1 MILKR
6 NSSFLTVSF
15 ELFIAKRI
23 YADKAEDGE
32 RFSRPAIR
40 IAMLGV
46 TIGVAV
52 MLVSLAVVLGFKH
65 EVSEKVIGFGSHI
78 QVISLTQNQN
88 YEMMPVLTND
98 TLIRKVKKVRG
109 TEHIQ
114 RFATK
119 MGILKTEENF
129 RGLTFKG
136 VGEDYDLSFFR
147 TSLREGTMPKFSS
160 KEASNE
166 ILLSKKVAGDLGVKV
181 GDKIFAYF
189 MGEESMR
196 ARRFKLAGIFETN
209 MNDYDKNY
217 AITDIYTIR
226 KLNGWDA
233 EMSSGLEVTV
243 NDFDR
248 VEELTGKLQF
258 IHQGT
263 DRQGVTYGVFSIKD
277 IAAHTFAWLSVL
289 DMNVVMILVL
299 MILVSA
305 FTVVSGLLIIMLER
319 ISMIGTLKVLGATN
333 VSVRNIFIQFS
344 IMLVGKGLLWGNIFG
359 LLLCWLQQ
367 QFHIVSLD
375 ASVYYIDSVPIQ
387 FNWWL
392 ILAINAAT
400 LLISTLVIW
409 GSSHLISIG
418 KPSETI
424 RYE

>member
-1 MILKR
+1 M
-6 NSSFLTVSF
+6 NF

-23 YADKAEDGE
+23 YADKVGDGE

-46 TIGVAV
+46 AIGVAV

-65 EVSEKVIGFGSHI
+65 EVSSKVIGFGSHI
-78 QVISLTQNQN
+78 QVLSLTQNQN

-98 TLIRKVKKVRG
+98 TLVRKVRKVQG
-109 TEHIQ
+109 INHIQ
-114 RFATK
+114 RLATK
-119 MGILKTEENF
+119 IGILKTEENF

-147 TSLREGTMPKFSS
+147 SCLLEGSVPKFSS

-166 ILLSKKVAGDLGVKV
+166 ILLSQKVAGDLGVKV

-196 ARRFKLAGIFETN
+196 ARRLKVAGIFATN

-217 AITDIYTIR
+217 VITDIYTVR
-226 KLNGWDA
+226 KLNGWSA

-243 NDFDR
+243 HDFDR
-248 VEELTGKLQF
+248 LDELTRKLQF

-263 DRQGVTYGVFSIKD
+263 DRNGVTYGVFSIKD
-277 IAAHTFAWLSVL
+277 IATHTFAWLAVL

-319 ISMIGTLKVLGATN
+319 INMIGTLKVLGATN
-333 VSVRNIFIQFS
+333 VSVRKIFIHFS
-344 IMLVGKGLLWGNIFG
+344 IMLVGQGMLWGNLIG
-359 LLLCWLQQ
+359 LLICWVQQ
-367 QFHIVSLD
+367 QFHLIALD
-375 ASVYYIDSVPIQ
+375 ATVYYIDSVPIQ

-392 ILAINAAT
+392 IAGINLVT
-400 LLISTLVIW
+400 FLISTLIIW

-418 KPSETI
+418 KPSQTI

>member
-1 MILKR
+1 M
-6 NSSFLTVSF
+6 SF

-46 TIGVAV
+46 AIGVAV
-52 MLVSLAVVLGFKH
+52 MLISLAVVLGFKH
-65 EVSEKVIGFGSHI
+65 EVSSKVIGFGSHI
-78 QVISLTQNQN
+78 QVLSLTQNQN

-98 TLIRKVKKVRG
+98 TLIRKVKKVQGVGR
-109 TEHIQ
+109 IQ
-114 RFATK
+114 KFATK
-119 MGILKTEENF
+119 IGILKTEEDF

-136 VGEDYDLSFFR
+136 VGEDYDLSFFQSCL
-147 TSLREGTMPKFSS
+147 TSGKMPKFSA

-166 ILLSKKVAGDLGVKV
+166 ILLSQKVAGDLGVKV
-181 GDKIFAYF
+181 DEKIFAYF

-196 ARRFKLAGIFETN
+196 ARRFKVAGIFATN

-217 AITDIYTIR
+217 VITDIYTVR
-226 KLNGWDA
+226 KLNGWDE

-248 VEELTGKLQF
+248 VEELTNKLQF
-258 IHQGT
+258 IHKDT
-263 DRQGVTYGVFSIKD
+263 DRNGVTYGVFSIKD

-305 FTVVSGLLIIMLER
+305 FTVVSGLHIIMLER
-319 ISMIGTLKVLGATN
+319 INMIGTLKVLGATN
-333 VSVRNIFIQFS
+333 VSVRKIFIQFS
-344 IMLVGKGLLWGNIFG
+344 VMLVGQGLLWGNVIG
-359 LLLCWLQQ
+359 LLLCWIQQ
-367 QFHIVSLD
+367 KFHLISLD
-375 ASVYYIDSVPIQ
+375 ATVYYIDSVPIQ

-392 ILAINAAT
+392 ILAINVAT
-400 LLISTLVIW
+400 LLISTFVIW

>member
-1 MILKR
+1 M
-6 NSSFLTVSF
+6 NF

-23 YADKAEDGE
+23 YADKSEDGE

-46 TIGVAV
+46 AIGVAV
-52 MLVSLAVVLGFKH
+52 MILSLAVVLGFKY
-65 EVSEKVIGFGSHI
+65 EVSSKVVGFGSHI
-78 QVISLTQNQN
+78 QVVSLTQNQN

-109 TEHIQ
+109 VSHIQ
-114 RFATK
+114 KFATK
-119 MGILKTEENF
+119 IGILKTEENF

-147 TSLREGTMPKFSS
+147 SSMVDGQVPKFSS

-166 ILLSKKVAGDLGVKV
+166 ILLSKKVAGDLGVKT
-181 GDKIFAYF
+181 GNKIFAYF

-196 ARRFKLAGIFETN
+196 ARRFKVAGIFATN

-217 AITDIYTIR
+217 VITDIYTVR
-226 KLNGWDA
+226 KLNGWDE

-243 NDFDR
+243 NDFDH
-248 VEELTGKLQF
+248 VEELTRKLQF
-258 IHQGT
+258 IHQGV
-263 DRQGVTYGVFSIKD
+263 DRNGVTYGVFSIKEM
-277 IAAHTFAWLSVL
+277 AAHTFAWLSVL

-319 ISMIGTLKVLGATN
+319 INMIGTLKVLGATN
-333 VSVRNIFIQFS
+333 VSVRKIFINFS
-344 IMLVGKGLLWGNIFG
+344 IMLVGQGLLWGNVFG
-359 LLLCWLQQ
+359 LLLCWIQQ
-367 QFHIVSLD
+367 QFHLISLD
-375 ASVYYIDSVPIQ
+375 ATVYYIDSVPIQ

-392 ILAINAAT
+392 ILAINLIT
-400 LLISTLVIW
+400 LLISSLVIW

>member
-1 MILKR
+1 M
-6 NSSFLTVSF
+6 NF

-46 TIGVAV
+46 AIGVAV

-65 EVSEKVIGFGSHI
+65 EVSEKVVGFGSHI
-78 QVISLTQNQN
+78 QVLSLTQDQN
-88 YEMMPVLTND
+88 YEIMPILTND
-98 TLIRKVKKVRG
+98 TLIRKVKQVKGIQRV
-109 TEHIQ
+109 Q

-119 MGILKTEENF
+119 IGILKTEENF

-136 VGEDYDLSFFR
+136 VGEDYDLSFFQR
-147 TSLREGTMPKFSS
+147 CLVDGEMPKFSA
-160 KEASNE
+160 KKASNE
-166 ILLSKKVAGDLGVKV
+166 ILLSQKVAGDLGVKT

-189 MGEESMR
+189 MGEEAMR
-196 ARRFKLAGIFETN
+196 ARRFKVAGIFATN

-217 AITDIYTIR
+217 VITDIYTVR
-226 KLNGWDA
+226 KLNNWEE

-243 NDFDR
+243 NDFDK
-248 VEELTGKLQF
+248 VEELTQKLQF

-263 DRQGVTYGVFSIKD
+263 DRNGVTYGVFSIKD
-277 IAAHTFAWLSVL
+277 IASHTFAWLAVL
-289 DMNVVMILVL
+289 DMNVLMILVL

-319 ISMIGTLKVLGATN
+319 INMIGTLKVLGATN
-333 VSVRNIFIQFS
+333 VSVRRIFIQFS
-344 IMLVGKGLLWGNIFG
+344 IMLVGQGMLWGNVVG

-367 QFHIVSLD
+367 QFHFISLD

-387 FNWWL
+387 FNWLL
-392 ILAINAAT
+392 ILAINAIT
-400 LLISTLVIW
+400 LLVSTLVIW

-418 KPSETI
+418 KPSQTI

>member
-1 MILKR
+1 
-6 NSSFLTVSF
+6 
-15 ELFIAKRI
+15 
-23 YADKAEDGE
+23 
-32 RFSRPAIR
+32 
-40 IAMLGV
+40 MLGV
-46 TIGVAV
+46 AIGVAV
-52 MLVSLAVVLGFKH
+52 MLISLAVVLGFKH
-65 EVSEKVIGFGSHI
+65 EVSSKVIGFGSHI
-78 QVISLTQNQN
+78 QVLSLTQNQN

-98 TLIRKVKKVRG
+98 TLIRKVKKVQGVGR
-109 TEHIQ
+109 IQ
-114 RFATK
+114 KFATK
-119 MGILKTEENF
+119 IGILKTEKDF

-136 VGEDYDLSFFR
+136 VGEDYDLSFFQSCL
-147 TSLREGTMPKFSS
+147 TSGKMPKFSA

-166 ILLSKKVAGDLGVKV
+166 ILLSQKVAGDLGVKV
-181 GDKIFAYF
+181 DDKIFAYF

-196 ARRFKLAGIFETN
+196 ARRFKVAGIFATN

-217 AITDIYTIR
+217 VITDIYTVR
-226 KLNGWDA
+226 KLNGWDE

-248 VEELTGKLQF
+248 VEELTNKLQF
-258 IHQGT
+258 IHKDT
-263 DRQGVTYGVFSIKD
+263 DRNGVTYGVFSIKD

-319 ISMIGTLKVLGATN
+319 INMIGTLKVLGATN
-333 VSVRNIFIQFS
+333 VSVRKIFIQFS
-344 IMLVGKGLLWGNIFG
+344 VMLVGQGLLWGNVIG
-359 LLLCWLQQ
+359 LLLCWIQQ
-367 QFHIVSLD
+367 KFHLISLD
-375 ASVYYIDSVPIQ
+375 ATVYYIDSVPIQ

-392 ILAINAAT
+392 ILAINVAT
-400 LLISTLVIW
+400 LLISTFVIW

>member
-1 MILKR
+1 M
-6 NSSFLTVSF
+6 SY

-23 YADKAEDGE
+23 YADKAEDGS

-46 TIGVAV
+46 AIGLAV
-52 MLVSLAVVLGFKH
+52 MIVSLAVVLGFKH
-65 EVSEKVIGFGSHI
+65 EVSSKVIGFGSHI
-78 QVISLTQNQN
+78 QVLSLTQNQD
-88 YEMMPVLTND
+88 YEMLPVLTND
-98 TLIRKVKKVRG
+98 TLIRKVRKVQRVD
-109 TEHIQ
+109 HIQ

-119 MGILKTEENF
+119 LGILKTEENF

-147 TSLREGTMPKFSS
+147 NSLVDGQMPKFSS
-160 KEASNE
+160 QEATNE
-166 ILLSKKVAGDLGVKV
+166 ILLSQKVASDLGVKT

-196 ARRFKLAGIFETN
+196 ARRFKVAGIFATN

-217 AITDIYTIR
+217 VITDIYTVR
-226 KLNGWDA
+226 KLNGWDD

-243 NDFDR
+243 KDFDK
-248 VEELTGKLQF
+248 VDALTQQLQF

-263 DRQGVTYGVFSIKD
+263 DRNGVTYGVFSIKD
-277 IAAHTFAWLSVL
+277 IAAHTFAWLAVL

-299 MILVSA
+299 MILVSV

-319 ISMIGTLKVLGATN
+319 INMIGTLKVLGATN
-333 VSVRNIFIQFS
+333 VSVRRIFIHFS
-344 IMLVGKGLLWGNIFG
+344 VMLVGKGLLWGNLVG
-359 LLLCWLQQ
+359 LLLCFLQQ
-367 QFHIVSLD
+367 QFHLISLD

-387 FNWWL
+387 FNWL
-392 ILAINAAT
+392 FILALNLLT

>member
-1 MILKR
+1 MA
-6 NSSFLTVSF
+6 F

-23 YADKAEDGE
+23 YADRSEDGE

-46 TIGVAV
+46 AIGVAV

-65 EVSEKVIGFGSHI
+65 EVSSKVIGFGSHI
-78 QVISLTQNQN
+78 QVLSLTQNQN

-98 TLIRKVKKVRG
+98 TLIRNVKKVQGIGR
-109 TEHIQ
+109 IQ

-119 MGILKTEENF
+119 IGILKTEENF

-136 VGEDYDLSFFR
+136 VGEDYDLTFFQHC
-147 TSLREGTMPKFSS
+147 LIDGKMPKFSS
-160 KEASNE
+160 KEATNE
-166 ILLSKKVAGDLGVKV
+166 ILLSQKVAGDLGVKT

-196 ARRFKLAGIFETN
+196 ARRFKVAGIFATN

-217 AITDIYTIR
+217 VITDIYTVR
-226 KLNGWDA
+226 KLNNWDE

-243 NDFDR
+243 DDFDR
-248 VEELTGKLQF
+248 VDELTRKLQF

-263 DRQGVTYGVFSIKD
+263 DRNGVTYGVYCIKD

-319 ISMIGTLKVLGATN
+319 INMIGTLKVLGATN
-333 VSVRNIFIQFS
+333 VSVRKIFIQFS
-344 IMLVGKGLLWGNIFG
+344 IMLVGQGLLWGNVFG
-359 LLLCWLQQ
+359 LLLCWIQQ
-367 QFHIVSLD
+367 RFHLVSLD
-375 ASVYYIDSVPIQ
+375 ASIYYIDSVPIR

-392 ILAINAAT
+392 ILAVNVAT

-418 KPSETI
+418 KPSQTI

>member
-1 MILKR
+1 M
-6 NSSFLTVSF
+6 NF

-23 YADKAEDGE
+23 YADKSEDGE

-46 TIGVAV
+46 AIGVAV

-65 EVSEKVIGFGSHI
+65 EVSSKVIGFGSHI
-78 QVISLTQNQN
+78 QVLSQTQNQN

-98 TLIRKVKKVRG
+98 TLIQKVKKVRG
-109 TEHIQ
+109 IGRIQ
-114 RFATK
+114 KFALK
-119 MGILKTEENF
+119 IGILKTEENF

-136 VGEDYDLSFFR
+136 VGEDYDLSFFQHC
-147 TSLREGTMPKFSS
+147 LIEGKMPKFSS
-160 KEASNE
+160 KEATNE
-166 ILLSKKVAGDLGVKV
+166 ILLSQKVAGDLGVKT

-196 ARRFKLAGIFETN
+196 ARRLKVAGVFATN

-217 AITDIYTIR
+217 VITDIYTVR
-226 KLNGWDA
+226 KLNGWDQ

-243 NDFDR
+243 DDFER
-248 VEELTGKLQF
+248 VDELTRKLQF

-263 DRQGVTYGVFSIKD
+263 DRNGVTYGVFSIKD

-289 DMNVVMILVL
+289 DMNVVMILIL

-319 ISMIGTLKVLGATN
+319 INMIGTLKVLGATN
-333 VSVRNIFIQFS
+333 VSVRKIFIQFS
-344 IMLVGKGLLWGNIFG
+344 IMLVGQGMLWGNIFG
-359 LLLCWLQQ
+359 LLLCWVQQ
-367 QFHIVSLD
+367 QFHLISLD

-392 ILAINAAT
+392 ILAVNVVT

-418 KPSETI
+418 KPSQTI

>member
-1 MILKR
+1 
-6 NSSFLTVSF
+6 
-15 ELFIAKRI
+15 
-23 YADKAEDGE
+23 
-32 RFSRPAIR
+32 
-40 IAMLGV
+40 MLGV
-46 TIGVAV
+46 AIGLAV
-52 MLVSLAVVLGFKH
+52 MIVSLAVVLGFKH
-65 EVSEKVIGFGSHI
+65 EVSSKVIGFGSHI
-78 QVISLTQNQN
+78 QVLSLTQNQD
-88 YEMMPVLTND
+88 YEMLPVLTND
-98 TLIRKVKKVRG
+98 TLIRKVRKVQRVD
-109 TEHIQ
+109 HIQ

-119 MGILKTEENF
+119 LGILKTEENF

-147 TSLREGTMPKFSS
+147 NSLVDGQMPKFSS
-160 KEASNE
+160 QEATNE
-166 ILLSKKVAGDLGVKV
+166 ILLSQKVASDLGVKT

-196 ARRFKLAGIFETN
+196 ARRFKVAGIFATN

-217 AITDIYTIR
+217 VITDIYTVR
-226 KLNGWDA
+226 KLNGWDD

-243 NDFDR
+243 KDFDK
-248 VEELTGKLQF
+248 VDALTQQLQF

-263 DRQGVTYGVFSIKD
+263 DRNGVTYGVFSIKD
-277 IAAHTFAWLSVL
+277 IAAHTFAWLAVL

-299 MILVSA
+299 MILVSV

-319 ISMIGTLKVLGATN
+319 INMIGTLKVLGATN
-333 VSVRNIFIQFS
+333 VSVRRIFIHFS
-344 IMLVGKGLLWGNIFG
+344 VMLVGKGLLWGNLVG
-359 LLLCWLQQ
+359 LLLCFLQQ
-367 QFHIVSLD
+367 QFHLISLD

-387 FNWWL
+387 FNWL
-392 ILAINAAT
+392 FILALNLLT

>member
-1 MILKR
+1 M
-6 NSSFLTVSF
+6 SF

-46 TIGVAV
+46 AIGVAV
-52 MLVSLAVVLGFKH
+52 MLISLAVVLGFKH
-65 EVSEKVIGFGSHI
+65 EVSSKVIGFGSHI
-78 QVISLTQNQN
+78 QVLSLTQNQN

-98 TLIRKVKKVRG
+98 TLIRKVKKVQGVGR
-109 TEHIQ
+109 IQ
-114 RFATK
+114 KFATK
-119 MGILKTEENF
+119 IGILKTEEDF

-136 VGEDYDLSFFR
+136 VGEDYDLSFFQSCL
-147 TSLREGTMPKFSS
+147 TSGKMPKFSA

-166 ILLSKKVAGDLGVKV
+166 ILLSQKVAGDLGVKV
-181 GDKIFAYF
+181 DDKIFAYF
-189 MGEESMR
+189 MGEETMR
-196 ARRFKLAGIFETN
+196 ARRLKVAGIFATN

-217 AITDIYTIR
+217 VITDIYTVR
-226 KLNGWDA
+226 KLNGWDE

-248 VEELTGKLQF
+248 VEELTNKLQF
-258 IHQGT
+258 IHKDT
-263 DRQGVTYGVFSIKD
+263 DRNGVTYGVFSIKD

-319 ISMIGTLKVLGATN
+319 INMIGTLKVLGATN
-333 VSVRNIFIQFS
+333 VSVRKIFIQFS
-344 IMLVGKGLLWGNIFG
+344 VMLVGQGLLWGNVIG
-359 LLLCWLQQ
+359 LLLCWIQQ
-367 QFHIVSLD
+367 KFHLISLD
-375 ASVYYIDSVPIQ
+375 ATVYYIDSVPIQ

-392 ILAINAAT
+392 ILAINVAT
-400 LLISTLVIW
+400 LLISTFVIW

>member
-1 MILKR
+1 
-6 NSSFLTVSF
+6 
-15 ELFIAKRI
+15 
-23 YADKAEDGE
+23 
-32 RFSRPAIR
+32 
-40 IAMLGV
+40 MLGV
-46 TIGVAV
+46 AIGVAV
-52 MLVSLAVVLGFKH
+52 MIVSLAVVLGFKH
-65 EVSEKVIGFGSHI
+65 EVSSKVIGFGSHI
-78 QVISLTQNQN
+78 QVLSLTQNQN
-88 YEMMPVLTND
+88 YEVMPVLTND
-98 TLIRKVKKVRG
+98 TLIRKVKSVRG
-109 TEHIQ
+109 VSHIQ
-114 RFATK
+114 KFATK
-119 MGILKTEENF
+119 IGILKTEENF

-147 TSLREGTMPKFSS
+147 NSMVDGKMPKFSS

-166 ILLSKKVAGDLGVKV
+166 ILLSRKVAGDLGVKT

-196 ARRFKLAGIFETN
+196 ARRFKVAGIFATN

-217 AITDIYTIR
+217 VITDLYTVR

-243 NDFDR
+243 NDFDH
-248 VEELTGKLQF
+248 VEELTQKLQF
-258 IHQGT
+258 IHQGV
-263 DRQGVTYGVFSIKD
+263 DRNGVTYGVFSIKEM
-277 IAAHTFAWLSVL
+277 AAHTFAWLSVL

-319 ISMIGTLKVLGATN
+319 INMIGTLKVLGATN
-333 VSVRNIFIQFS
+333 VSVRRIFINFS
-344 IMLVGKGLLWGNIFG
+344 IMLVGQGLLWGNVFG
-359 LLLCWLQQ
+359 LLICWLQQ
-367 QFHIVSLD
+367 RFHLISLD

-392 ILAINAAT
+392 ILAINVLT

-418 KPSETI
+418 KPSQTI

>member
-1 MILKR
+1 
-6 NSSFLTVSF
+6 
-15 ELFIAKRI
+15 
-23 YADKAEDGE
+23 
-32 RFSRPAIR
+32 
-40 IAMLGV
+40 MLGV
-46 TIGVAV
+46 AIGVAV
-52 MLVSLAVVLGFKH
+52 MLISLAVVLGFKH
-65 EVSEKVIGFGSHI
+65 EVSSKVIGFGSHI
-78 QVISLTQNQN
+78 QVLSLTQNQN

-98 TLIRKVKKVRG
+98 TLIRKVKKVQGVGR
-109 TEHIQ
+109 IQ
-114 RFATK
+114 KFATK
-119 MGILKTEENF
+119 IGILKTEEDF

-136 VGEDYDLSFFR
+136 VGEDYDLSFFQSCL
-147 TSLREGTMPKFSS
+147 TSGKMPKFSA

-166 ILLSKKVAGDLGVKV
+166 ILLSQKVAGDLGVKV
-181 GDKIFAYF
+181 DDKIFAYF

-196 ARRFKLAGIFETN
+196 ARRFKVAGIFATN

-217 AITDIYTIR
+217 VITDIYTVR
-226 KLNGWDA
+226 KLNGWDE

-248 VEELTGKLQF
+248 VEELTNKLQF
-258 IHQGT
+258 IHKDT
-263 DRQGVTYGVFSIKD
+263 DRNGVTYGVFSIKD

-319 ISMIGTLKVLGATN
+319 INMIGTLKVLGATN
-333 VSVRNIFIQFS
+333 VSVRKIFIQFS
-344 IMLVGKGLLWGNIFG
+344 VMLVGQGLLWGNVIG
-359 LLLCWLQQ
+359 LLLCWIQQ
-367 QFHIVSLD
+367 KFHLISLD
-375 ASVYYIDSVPIQ
+375 ATVYYIDSVPIQ

-392 ILAINAAT
+392 ILAINVTT

>member
-1 MILKR
+1 M
-6 NSSFLTVSF
+6 SF
-15 ELFIAKRI
+15 EPFIAKRI
-23 YADKAEDGE
+23 YADKSKDGE

-46 TIGVAV
+46 AIGVAV

-65 EVSEKVIGFGSHI
+65 EVSSKVIGFGSHI
-78 QVISLTQNQN
+78 QVLSLTQNQN
-88 YEMMPVLTND
+88 YEMLPVLTND

-109 TEHIQ
+109 TDHIQ

-119 MGILKTEENF
+119 LGILKTDENF

-136 VGEDYDLSFFR
+136 VGEDYDLGFFR
-147 TSLREGTMPKFSS
+147 QCLVEGKMPNFSS
-160 KEASNE
+160 REATNE
-166 ILLSKKVAGDLGVKV
+166 LLMSKKVANDLGVRV

-196 ARRFKLAGIFETN
+196 ARRVKVAGIFATN

-217 AITDIYTIR
+217 VITDIYTVR
-226 KLNGWDA
+226 KLNGWDE

-243 NDFDR
+243 KDFDQVDALAR
-248 VEELTGKLQF
+248 QMQF
-258 IHQGT
+258 LHQGV
-263 DRQGVTYGVFSIKD
+263 DRNGVTYGVFSIKD
-277 IAAHTFAWLSVL
+277 IAAHTFSWLAVL

-319 ISMIGTLKVLGATN
+319 INMIGILKVLGATN
-333 VSVRNIFIQFS
+333 VSVRRIFIQFS
-344 IMLVGKGLLWGNIFG
+344 LMLVGKGLVWGNIVG
-359 LLLCWLQQ
+359 LLLCWIQQ
-367 QFHIVSLD
+367 QFRLISLD

-387 FNWWL
+387 FNWWM
-392 ILAINAAT
+392 ILGINIAT
-400 LLISTLVIW
+400 FLISTLVIW

>member
-1 MILKR
+1 M
-6 NSSFLTVSF
+6 SF

-46 TIGVAV
+46 AIGVAV
-52 MLVSLAVVLGFKH
+52 MLISLAVVLGFKH
-65 EVSEKVIGFGSHI
+65 EVSSKVIGFGSHI
-78 QVISLTQNQN
+78 QVLSLTQNQN

-98 TLIRKVKKVRG
+98 TLIRKVKKVQGVGR
-109 TEHIQ
+109 IQ
-114 RFATK
+114 KFATK
-119 MGILKTEENF
+119 IGILKTEEDF

-136 VGEDYDLSFFR
+136 VGEDYDLSFFQSCL
-147 TSLREGTMPKFSS
+147 TSGKMPKFSA

-166 ILLSKKVAGDLGVKV
+166 ILLSQKVAGDLGVKV
-181 GDKIFAYF
+181 DDKIFAYF

-196 ARRFKLAGIFETN
+196 ARRFKVAGIFATN

-217 AITDIYTIR
+217 VITDIYTVR
-226 KLNGWDA
+226 KLNGWDE

-248 VEELTGKLQF
+248 VEELTNKLQF
-258 IHQGT
+258 IHKDT
-263 DRQGVTYGVFSIKD
+263 DRNGVTYGVFSIKD

-319 ISMIGTLKVLGATN
+319 INMIGTLKVLGATN
-333 VSVRNIFIQFS
+333 VSVRKIFIQFS
-344 IMLVGKGLLWGNIFG
+344 VMLVGQGLLWGNVIG
-359 LLLCWLQQ
+359 LLLCWIQQ
-367 QFHIVSLD
+367 KFHLISLD
-375 ASVYYIDSVPIQ
+375 ATIYYIDSVPIQ

-392 ILAINAAT
+392 ILAINVAT
-400 LLISTLVIW
+400 LLISTFVIW

>member
-1 MILKR
+1 
-6 NSSFLTVSF
+6 
-15 ELFIAKRI
+15 
-23 YADKAEDGE
+23 
-32 RFSRPAIR
+32 
-40 IAMLGV
+40 MLGV
-46 TIGVAV
+46 AIGVAV
-52 MLVSLAVVLGFKH
+52 MLTSLAVVLGFKH
-65 EVSEKVIGFGSHI
+65 EVCSKVIGFGSHI
-78 QVISLTQNQN
+78 QVLSLTQNQN

-98 TLIRKVKKVRG
+98 TLIRKVKKVQGVGR
-109 TEHIQ
+109 IQ
-114 RFATK
+114 KFATK
-119 MGILKTEENF
+119 IGILKTEEDF

-136 VGEDYDLSFFR
+136 VGEDYDLSFFQSCL
-147 TSLREGTMPKFSS
+147 TSGKMPKFSA

-166 ILLSKKVAGDLGVKV
+166 ILLSQKVAGDLGVKV
-181 GDKIFAYF
+181 DDKIFAYF

-196 ARRFKLAGIFETN
+196 ARRFKVAGIFATN

-217 AITDIYTIR
+217 VITDIYTVR
-226 KLNGWDA
+226 KLNGWDE

-248 VEELTGKLQF
+248 VEELTNKLQF
-258 IHQGT
+258 IHKDT
-263 DRQGVTYGVFSIKD
+263 DRNGVTYGVFSIKD

-319 ISMIGTLKVLGATN
+319 INMIGTLKVLGATN
-333 VSVRNIFIQFS
+333 VSVRKIFIQFS
-344 IMLVGKGLLWGNIFG
+344 VMLVGQGLLWGNVIG
-359 LLLCWLQQ
+359 LLLCWIQQ
-367 QFHIVSLD
+367 KFHLISLD
-375 ASVYYIDSVPIQ
+375 ATVYYIDSVPIQ

-392 ILAINAAT
+392 ILAINVAT
-400 LLISTLVIW
+400 LLISTFVIW

>member
-1 MILKR
+1 
-6 NSSFLTVSF
+6 
-15 ELFIAKRI
+15 
-23 YADKAEDGE
+23 
-32 RFSRPAIR
+32 
-40 IAMLGV
+40 MLGV
-46 TIGVAV
+46 AIGVAV
-52 MLVSLAVVLGFKH
+52 MLISLAVVLGFKH
-65 EVSEKVIGFGSHI
+65 EVSSKVIGFGSHI
-78 QVISLTQNQN
+78 QVLSLTQNQN

-98 TLIRKVKKVRG
+98 TLIRKVKKVQGVGR
-109 TEHIQ
+109 IQ
-114 RFATK
+114 KFATK
-119 MGILKTEENF
+119 IGILKTEENF

-136 VGEDYDLSFFR
+136 VGEDYDFSFFQ
-147 TSLREGTMPKFSS
+147 SCLKDGKMPKFSS
-160 KEASNE
+160 KEATNE
-166 ILLSKKVAGDLGVKV
+166 ILLSQKVAGDLGVKV

-196 ARRFKLAGIFETN
+196 ARRFKVTGIFATN

-217 AITDIYTIR
+217 VITDIYTVR
-226 KLNGWDA
+226 KLNGWDE

-248 VEELTGKLQF
+248 VEELTSKLQF
-258 IHQGT
+258 IHKNT
-263 DRQGVTYGVFSIKD
+263 DRNGVTYGVFSIKD

-319 ISMIGTLKVLGATN
+319 INMIGTLKVLGATN
-333 VSVRNIFIQFS
+333 VSVRKIFIQFS
-344 IMLVGKGLLWGNIFG
+344 IMLVGQGLLWGNVFG
-359 LLLCWLQQ
+359 LLLCWIQQ
-367 QFHIVSLD
+367 QFHLISLD

-392 ILAINAAT
+392 ILSINVAT

-418 KPSETI
+418 KPSETM

>member
-1 MILKR
+1 
-6 NSSFLTVSF
+6 
-15 ELFIAKRI
+15 
-23 YADKAEDGE
+23 
-32 RFSRPAIR
+32 
-40 IAMLGV
+40 MLGV
-46 TIGVAV
+46 AIGVAV
-52 MLVSLAVVLGFKH
+52 MLISLAVVLGFKH
-65 EVSEKVIGFGSHI
+65 EVSSKVIGFGSHI
-78 QVISLTQNQN
+78 QVLSLTQNQN

-98 TLIRKVKKVRG
+98 TLIRKVKKVQGVGR
-109 TEHIQ
+109 IQ
-114 RFATK
+114 KFATK
-119 MGILKTEENF
+119 IGILKTEEDF

-136 VGEDYDLSFFR
+136 VGEDYDLSFFQSCL
-147 TSLREGTMPKFSS
+147 TSGKMPKFSA

-166 ILLSKKVAGDLGVKV
+166 ILLSQKVAGDLGVKV
-181 GDKIFAYF
+181 DEKIFAYF

-196 ARRFKLAGIFETN
+196 ARRFKVAGIFATN

-217 AITDIYTIR
+217 VITDIYTVR
-226 KLNGWDA
+226 KLNGWDE

-248 VEELTGKLQF
+248 VEELTNKLQF
-258 IHQGT
+258 IHKDT
-263 DRQGVTYGVFSIKD
+263 DRNGVTYGVFSIKD

-319 ISMIGTLKVLGATN
+319 INMIGTLKVLGATN
-333 VSVRNIFIQFS
+333 VSVRKIFIQFS
-344 IMLVGKGLLWGNIFG
+344 VMLVGQGLLWGNVIG
-359 LLLCWLQQ
+359 LLLCWIQQ
-367 QFHIVSLD
+367 KFHLISLD
-375 ASVYYIDSVPIQ
+375 ATVYYIDSVPIQ

-392 ILAINAAT
+392 ILAINVAT
-400 LLISTLVIW
+400 LLISTFVIW

>member
-1 MILKR
+1 M
-6 NSSFLTVSF
+6 NF

-23 YADKAEDGE
+23 YADKSEDGE

-46 TIGVAV
+46 AIGVAV

-65 EVSEKVIGFGSHI
+65 EVSSKVIGFGSHI
-78 QVISLTQNQN
+78 QVLSQTQNQN

-98 TLIRKVKKVRG
+98 TLMRKVKKVQGIGR
-109 TEHIQ
+109 IQ
-114 RFATK
+114 KFALK
-119 MGILKTEENF
+119 IGILKTEENF

-136 VGEDYDLSFFR
+136 VGEDYDLTFFQHC
-147 TSLREGTMPKFSS
+147 LIDGKMPKFSS
-160 KEASNE
+160 KEATNE
-166 ILLSKKVAGDLGVKV
+166 ILLSQKVAGDLGVKT

-189 MGEESMR
+189 IGEESMR
-196 ARRFKLAGIFETN
+196 ARRFKIAGIFATN

-217 AITDIYTIR
+217 VITDIYTVR
-226 KLNGWDA
+226 KLNGWDQ
-233 EMSSGLEVTV
+233 EMSSGLEMTV
-243 NDFDR
+243 DDFDR
-248 VEELTGKLQF
+248 VEELTRKLQF

-263 DRQGVTYGVFSIKD
+263 DRNGVTYGVFSIKD
-277 IAAHTFAWLSVL
+277 LAAHTFAWLSVL
-289 DMNVVMILVL
+289 DMNVVMILIL

-319 ISMIGTLKVLGATN
+319 INMIGTLKVLGATN
-333 VSVRNIFIQFS
+333 VSIRKIFIHFS
-344 IMLVGKGLLWGNIFG
+344 VMLVGQGMLWGNVIG
-359 LLLCWLQQ
+359 LLLCWIQQ
-367 QFHIVSLD
+367 RFHLIALD

-392 ILAINAAT
+392 IAGINVVT
-400 LLISTLVIW
+400 LLISTFVIW

>member
-1 MILKR
+1 M
-6 NSSFLTVSF
+6 SF

-46 TIGVAV
+46 AIGVAV
-52 MLVSLAVVLGFKH
+52 MLISLAVVLGFKH
-65 EVSEKVIGFGSHI
+65 EVSSKVIGFGSHI
-78 QVISLTQNQN
+78 QVLSLTQNQN

-98 TLIRKVKKVRG
+98 TLIRKVKKVQGVGR
-109 TEHIQ
+109 IQ
-114 RFATK
+114 KFDTK
-119 MGILKTEENF
+119 IGILKTEEDF

-136 VGEDYDLSFFR
+136 VGEDYDLSFFQSCL
-147 TSLREGTMPKFSS
+147 TSGKMPKFSA

-166 ILLSKKVAGDLGVKV
+166 ILLSQKVAGDLGVKMD
-181 GDKIFAYF
+181 DKIFAYF

-196 ARRFKLAGIFETN
+196 ARRFKVAGIFATN

-217 AITDIYTIR
+217 VITDIYTVR
-226 KLNGWDA
+226 KLNGWDE

-248 VEELTGKLQF
+248 VEELTNKLQF
-258 IHQGT
+258 IHKDT
-263 DRQGVTYGVFSIKD
+263 DRNGVTYGVFSIKD

-319 ISMIGTLKVLGATN
+319 INMIGTLKVLGATN
-333 VSVRNIFIQFS
+333 VSVRKIFIQFS
-344 IMLVGKGLLWGNIFG
+344 VMLVGQGLLWGNVIG
-359 LLLCWLQQ
+359 LLLCWIQQ
-367 QFHIVSLD
+367 KFHLISLD
-375 ASVYYIDSVPIQ
+375 ATVYYIDSVPIQ

-392 ILAINAAT
+392 ILAINVAT
-400 LLISTLVIW
+400 LLISTFVIW

>member
-1 MILKR
+1 
-6 NSSFLTVSF
+6 
-15 ELFIAKRI
+15 
-23 YADKAEDGE
+23 
-32 RFSRPAIR
+32 
-40 IAMLGV
+40 MLGV
-46 TIGVAV
+46 AIGVAV

-65 EVSEKVIGFGSHI
+65 EVSSKVIGFGSHI
-78 QVISLTQNQN
+78 QVLSLTQNQN

-98 TLIRKVKKVRG
+98 TLVRKVRKVQG
-109 TEHIQ
+109 INHIQ
-114 RFATK
+114 RLATK
-119 MGILKTEENF
+119 IGILKTEENF

-147 TSLREGTMPKFSS
+147 SCLLEGSVPKFSS

-166 ILLSKKVAGDLGVKV
+166 ILLSQKVAGDLGVKV

-196 ARRFKLAGIFETN
+196 ARRLKVAGIFATN

-217 AITDIYTIR
+217 VITDIYTVR
-226 KLNGWDA
+226 KLNGWSA

-243 NDFDR
+243 HDFDR
-248 VEELTGKLQF
+248 LDELTRKLQF

-263 DRQGVTYGVFSIKD
+263 DRNGVTYGVFSIKD
-277 IAAHTFAWLSVL
+277 IATHTFAWLAVL

-319 ISMIGTLKVLGATN
+319 INMIGTLKVLGATN
-333 VSVRNIFIQFS
+333 VSVRKIFIHFS
-344 IMLVGKGLLWGNIFG
+344 IMLVGQGMLWGNLIG
-359 LLLCWLQQ
+359 LLICWVQQ
-367 QFHIVSLD
+367 QFHLIALD
-375 ASVYYIDSVPIQ
+375 ATVYYIDSVPIQ

-392 ILAINAAT
+392 IAGINLVT
-400 LLISTLVIW
+400 FLISTLIIW

-418 KPSETI
+418 KPSQTI

>member
-1 MILKR
+1 M
-6 NSSFLTVSF
+6 
-15 ELFIAKRI
+15 
-23 YADKAEDGE
+23 
-32 RFSRPAIR
+32 
-40 IAMLGV
+40 AMLGIA
-46 TIGVAV
+46 IGVAV

-65 EVSEKVIGFGSHI
+65 KVSEKVIGFGSHI
-78 QVISLTQNQN
+78 QVLSLTQNQN
-88 YEMMPVLTND
+88 HEMMPVLTND
-98 TLIRKVKKVRG
+98 TLVRKVKKVPG
-109 TEHIQ
+109 IEHVQ

-119 MGILKTEENF
+119 IGILKTEENF

-136 VGEDYDLSFFR
+136 VGEDYDLFFFR
-147 TSLREGTMPKFSS
+147 KSLTEGEMPQFSS
-160 KEASNE
+160 RKASNE

-189 MGEESMR
+189 MGDESMR
-196 ARRFKLAGIFETN
+196 VRRFKVAGIFVTN

-217 AITDIYTIR
+217 VLTDLYTVR
-226 KLNGWDA
+226 KLNGWTE

-243 NDFDR
+243 SDFDR
-248 VEELTGKLQF
+248 VEELTQTLQF

-263 DRQGVTYGVFSIKD
+263 DRYGVTYGVFSIKD
-277 IAAHTFAWLSVL
+277 IASHTFAWLSVL
-289 DMNVVMILVL
+289 DMNVVMILIL

-319 ISMIGTLKVLGATN
+319 INMIGTLKVLGATN
-333 VSVRNIFIQFS
+333 VSVRKIFIHFCV
-344 IMLVGKGLLWGNIFG
+344 MLVGKGLIWGNLFG
-359 LLLCWLQQ
+359 LLFCWLQQ
-367 QFHIVSLD
+367 QFHLISLD

-387 FNWWL
+387 FNWPF
-392 ILAINAAT
+392 IIAVNAIT

>member
-1 MILKR
+1 
-6 NSSFLTVSF
+6 
-15 ELFIAKRI
+15 
-23 YADKAEDGE
+23 
-32 RFSRPAIR
+32 
-40 IAMLGV
+40 MLGV
-46 TIGVAV
+46 AIGVAV
-52 MLVSLAVVLGFKH
+52 MLISLAVVLGFKH
-65 EVSEKVIGFGSHI
+65 EVSSKVTGLGSHI
-78 QVISLTQNQN
+78 QVLSLTQNQN

-98 TLIRKVKKVRG
+98 TLIRKVKKVQGVGR
-109 TEHIQ
+109 IQ
-114 RFATK
+114 KFATK
-119 MGILKTEENF
+119 IGILKTEENF

-136 VGEDYDLSFFR
+136 VGEDYDCSFFQ
-147 TSLREGTMPKFSS
+147 SCLKDGKMPKFSS
-160 KEASNE
+160 KEATNE
-166 ILLSKKVAGDLGVKV
+166 ILLSQKVAGDLGVKV

-196 ARRFKLAGIFETN
+196 ARRFKVAGIFATN

-217 AITDIYTIR
+217 VITDIYTVR
-226 KLNGWDA
+226 KLNGWDE

-248 VEELTGKLQF
+248 VEELTSKLQF
-258 IHQGT
+258 IHKNT
-263 DRQGVTYGVFSIKD
+263 DRNGVTYGVFSIKD

-319 ISMIGTLKVLGATN
+319 INMIGTLKVLGATN
-333 VSVRNIFIQFS
+333 MSVRKIFIQFS
-344 IMLVGKGLLWGNIFG
+344 IMLVGQGLLWGNVFG
-359 LLLCWLQQ
+359 LLLCWIQQ
-367 QFHIVSLD
+367 QFHLISLD

-392 ILAINAAT
+392 ILGINVAT

-418 KPSETI
+418 KPSETM